1 MHAELAFLPTFVLS
15 ILING
20 WFLLL
25 FVLVSHIDLHARCQH
40 GIPTCPIENRFR
52 ENPWPRVLYVVFFFF
67 FQNLTWELSN
77 NTAAQSTRNQ
87 PGNLRNIYLH
97 TRCACLLSP
106 TRPTVFLAL
115 LDRVGDHAM
124 HVYSL

>member
-52 ENPWPRVLYVVFFFF
+52 ETENPPRVLYVVFFSSFK
-67 FQNLTWELSN
+67 T
-77 NTAAQSTRNQ
+77 
-87 PGNLRNIYLH
+87 
-97 TRCACLLSP
+97 
-106 TRPTVFLAL
+106 
-115 LDRVGDHAM
+115 
-124 HVYSL
+124 